1 MATFPVLTSVTYI
14 GRQYLARSL
23 AGDVAF
29 KIISFSVDDMGGTG
43 VGPFPPDLTLV
54 TCPTGGGGLAY
65 TGSVGTPSFSTT
77 NCVSFPCQLPLAET
91 GQASNI
97 CLVGEVTSPTTEA
110 GTLFLFALGNFAQ
123 RTKINT
129 EVWDL
134 TVTIKF

>member
-23 AGDVAF
+23 VGDVAF
-29 KIISFSVDDMGGTG
+29 KITAFSVDDMGGTIS
-43 VGPFPPDLTLV
+43 GPIPPDLTLI

-65 TGSVGTPSFSTT
+65 SGSVGTPSFTTT
-77 NCVSFPCQLPLAET
+77 NCISFPCQIPLAEI
-91 GQASNI
+91 GSASNI
-97 CLVGEVTSPTTEA
+97 CLVGQVTSPTVEA
-110 GTLFLFALGNFAQ
+110 GTTFLFALGNFAQ